1 MTKEKRGFV
10 HIYTGEGKGK
20 TTAAVGL
27 TIRALGRGMKVLF
40 VQFLK
45 GGGEPSGELITLERF
60 SPDVEIL
67 RFDQRHP
74 IFFKRGDSPDDL
86 KKSCKEAL
94 DLVRDKIKRGN
105 YDLVVLDEINNIVSQ
120 NWLDIKELLNLIR
133 EKPEGLELILTGRDA
148 QKEAIDLANYVTEMR
163 LIKHPF
169 KDSGIYAR
177 KGIEY

>member
-1 MTKEKRGFV
+1 MVKKTGLV

-27 TIRALGRGMKVLF
+27 TIRALGRGMKALF

-45 GGGEPSGELITLERF
+45 GGAEPSGELRAFERF
-60 SPDVEIL
+60 FPDVEIL

-74 IFFKRGDSPDDL
+74 IFFKRGDSPEDL
-86 KKSCKEAL
+86 KKSCKEAF
-94 DLVRDKIKRGN
+94 DLVRDKIKKGN
-105 YDLVVLDEINNIVSQ
+105 YNLAVLDEINNIVSQ
-120 NWLDIKELLNLIR
+120 NWLDMKELLDLIK
-133 EKPEGLELILTGRDA
+133 EKPEGLELILTGRA
-148 QKEAIDLANYVTEMR
+148 APREAIDLADYVTEMK